1 MDLLLIMTYA
11 ALCITI
17 FKVFNIPL
25 NKWTV
30 PTAVLGGVV
39 IVGTLILLMNYNHP
53 FTQLGNQVYSTTP
66 IVSGVRGKVIEV
78 PVEAN
83 SPLKKGDILF
93 KIDPIPFE
101 AEVAKLEAKVKEA
114 SQGALGLESQVAE
127 AEAEAAKIK
136 AIAERDKAQREF
148 SRYKRGFENGAFTE
162 QQLDTRRQAYKA
174 SEAAVKVAEASQ
186 QQAQIALNSEI
197 GGENTAVAGLLADLR
212 KAQFNLDQTVVRAP
226 TDGYVTQLALRPGVM
241 AVPLPLAPVMT
252 FVHTEEKYYIAAFRQ
267 NSLQRLHPGFEAEFL
282 FRALPGK
289 IFKGRIDEIIPAIGE
304 SQIQARGT
312 LIGTN
317 ALRTNGRVFAKMTI
331 TDDLSDYHLPMGTA
345 VEVAV
350 YSDSFTHVSIM
361 RKVLI
366 RMKSWQN
373 YLYLDH

>member
-1 MDLLLIMTYA
+1 MDLLLILTYA

-30 PTAVLGGVV
+30 PTAVLGGGVL
-39 IVGTLILLMNYNHP
+39 IGTLILLMNFNHP
-53 FTQLGNQVYSTTP
+53 FTQLGNQVFSSTP

-83 SPLKKGDILF
+83 KPLQKGDILF
-93 KIDPIPFE
+93 RIDPIPYQ
-101 AEVAKLEAKVKEA
+101 AEVAKLEAQIKEA
-114 SQGALGLESQVAE
+114 SQGALGLESKLQ
-127 AEAEAAKIK
+127 AAKATEIQ

-148 SRYKRGFENGAFTE
+148 SRYQRGFDKGAFTE

-174 SEAAVKVAEASQ
+174 AQAAVEAAEAGVEQAEL
-186 QQAQIALNSEI
+186 ALNSEI
-197 GGENTAVAGLLADLR
+197 GGENTTVARLLAELR
-212 KAQFNLDQTVVRAP
+212 KAEFNLEQTVVRAP
-226 TDGYVTQLALRPGVM
+226 TDGFATQLALRPGVM

-252 FVHTEEKYYIAAFRQ
+252 FVHTEEKIYTAAFRQ
-267 NSLQRLHPGFEAEFL
+267 NSLQRLKPGYEAEFL

-289 IFKGRIDEIIPAIGE
+289 VFKGEVIDVLPAIGE
-304 SQIQARGT
+304 SQFQARGS
-312 LIGTN
+312 LLGTE
-317 ALRTNGRVFAKMTI
+317 ALRTSGRVFVTLKI
-331 TDDLSDYHLPMGTA
+331 TDDLTDYRLPMGTA

-350 YSDSFTHVSIM
+350 YSDKFTHVSIM

>member
-17 FKVFNIPL
+17 FKVFKIPL

-39 IVGTLILLMNYNHP
+39 LIGTLILLMNYNHP
-53 FTQLGNQVYSTTP
+53 FTQVGNQVFTTTP
-66 IVSGVRGKVIEV
+66 VVSGVRGRVVEV
-78 PVEAN
+78 PVLPNQE
-83 SPLKKGDILF
+83 LKQGDVLF
-93 KIDPIPFE
+93 RIDPIPFE
-101 AEVAKLEAKVKEA
+101 AEVAKIEAQIKQA
-114 SQGALGLESQVAE
+114 SQGALGLKSDVFE
-127 AEAEAAKIK
+127 AESAKIK
-136 AIAERDKAQREF
+136 AVAEKDKAKREF
-148 SRYKRGFENGAFTE
+148 LRYQKGYDKGAFTE

-174 SEAAVKVAEASQ
+174 AEATVNVT
-186 QQAQIALNSEI
+186 QAKLDQAEIALSSEI
-197 GGENTAVAGLLADLR
+197 GGENTAVAKLLADLQQ
-212 KAQFNLDQTVVRAP
+212 AEFNLDQTIVRAP

-241 AVPLPLAPVMT
+241 AVPLPLAPVAT
-252 FVHTEEKYYIAAFRQ
+252 FVHTEDKIYTAAFRQ
-267 NSLQRLHPGFEAEFL
+267 NSLQRLQPGFTAEFL

-289 IFKGRIDEIIPAIGE
+289 VFQGEIIDVLPAIGE
-304 SQIQARGT
+304 SQFQARGA
-312 LIGTN
+312 LVGTE
-317 ALRTNGRVFAKMTI
+317 ALRTNGRVLVKLKVNN
-331 TDDLSDYHLPMGTA
+331 DLSDYHLPLGTA

>member
-17 FKVFNIPL
+17 FKVFKIPL

-39 IVGTLILLMNYNHP
+39 LIGTLILLMNYNHP
-53 FTQLGNQVYSTTP
+53 FTQIGNQVYSTTP
-66 IVSGVRGKVIEV
+66 IVSGVRGRVIEV
-78 PVEAN
+78 PVEPN
-83 SPLKKGDILF
+83 RPLLKGDVLF

-101 AEVAKLEAKVKEA
+101 AEVAKLKAKVKEA
-114 SQGALGLESQVAE
+114 SQGALGLDSMVS
-127 AEAEAAKIK
+127 EAEAAKLK
-136 AIAERDKAQREF
+136 AIAERDKAKREF
-148 SRYKRGFENGAFTE
+148 DRYKRGYDKGAFTE

-174 SEAAVKVAEASQ
+174 AQATLKVAEEKQ
-186 QQAQIALNSEI
+186 QQAQLSLNSEI
-197 GGENTAVAGLLADLR
+197 GGENTAVASLLADLR
-212 KAQFNLDQTVVRAP
+212 KAEFNLEQTVVRAP

-252 FVHTEEKYYIAAFRQ
+252 FVHTEDKIYTAAFRQ
-267 NSLQRLHPGFEAEFL
+267 NSLQRLQPSFEAEFL

-289 IFKGRIDEIIPAIGE
+289 VFKGEVIEVIPAIGE
-304 SQIQARGT
+304 SQFQARGA
-312 LIGTN
+312 LLGTE
-317 ALRTNGRVFAKMTI
+317 ALRTNGRVLVTLKVN
-331 TDDLSDYHLPMGTA
+331 DDLSEFHLPQGTA

>member
-1 MDLLLIMTYA
+1 MDLLLILTYA

-39 IVGTLILLMNYNHP
+39 LVGTLILLMNYNHP
-53 FTQLGNQVYSTTP
+53 YTQIGNQVFSTTP
-66 IVSGVRGKVIEV
+66 IVSGVRGRVIEV

-83 SPLKKGDILF
+83 QPLKKGDVLF
-93 KIDPIPFE
+93 RIDPVPYQ
-101 AEVAKLEAKVKEA
+101 AEVDKLTAQVKEA
-114 SQGALGLESQVAE
+114 SQGALGLEANLQQAE
-127 AEAEAAKIK
+127 AQLAK
-136 AIAERDKAQREF
+136 AVAERDKAQREF
-148 SRYKRGFENGAFTE
+148 ARYQRGYDKGAFTA

-174 SEAAVKVAEASQ
+174 AEATVDVANTNIE
-186 QQAQIALNSEI
+186 QAQIALDSEI
-197 GGENTAVAGLLADLR
+197 GGQNTTVARLLADLR
-212 KAQFNLDQTVVRAP
+212 KAEFDLEQTTVYAP
-226 TDGYVTQLALRPGVM
+226 TDGFATQLALRPGLM

-252 FVHTEEKYYIAAFRQ
+252 YVHTEDRVYTAAFRQ
-267 NSLQRLHPGFEAEFL
+267 NSLLRLESGFEAEFI

-289 IFKGRIDEIIPAIGE
+289 VFQGEVIDVIPAIGE
-304 SQIQARGT
+304 SQFQARGA
-312 LIGTN
+312 LIGTD
-317 ALRTNGRVFAKMTI
+317 ALRTNGRVLVTLKL
-331 TDDLSDYHLPMGTA
+331 TDDIKQYGLPLGTA

>member
-1 MDLLLIMTYA
+1 MDLLLILTYA

-39 IVGTLILLMNYNHP
+39 LIGTLILLMNFNHP
-53 FTQLGNQVYSTTP
+53 FTQIGNQVFSSTP

-83 SPLKKGDILF
+83 KPLQQGDILF
-93 KIDPIPFE
+93 RIDPIPYQ
-101 AEVAKLEAKVKEA
+101 AEVSKLEAQIKEA
-114 SQGALGLESQVAE
+114 SQGALGLESKLQ
-127 AEAEAAKIK
+127 AAKAAEVQ

-148 SRYKRGFENGAFTE
+148 SRYQRGYDKGAFTE

-174 SEAAVKVAEASQ
+174 AQAAVESAAAGVEQAEL
-186 QQAQIALNSEI
+186 ALDSEI
-197 GGENTAVAGLLADLR
+197 GGENTTVARLLADLR
-212 KAQFNLDQTVVRAP
+212 KAEFDLEQTVVRAP
-226 TDGYVTQLALRPGVM
+226 TDGFSTQLALRPGVM
-241 AVPLPLAPVMT
+241 AVPLPLALVMT
-252 FVHTEEKYYIAAFRQ
+252 FVHTEEKIYTAAFRQ
-267 NSLQRLHPGFEAEFL
+267 NSLQRLKPGFEAEFL

-289 IFKGRIDEIIPAIGE
+289 VFKGEVIDVLPAIGE
-304 SQIQARGT
+304 SQFQARGS
-312 LIGTN
+312 LLGTE
-317 ALRTNGRVFAKMTI
+317 ALRTSGRVFVTLKI
-331 TDDLSDYHLPMGTA
+331 TDDLTEYQLPLGTA

-350 YSDSFTHVSIM
+350 YSDRFSHVSIM

>member
-1 MDLLLIMTYA
+1 
-11 ALCITI
+11 
-17 FKVFNIPL
+17 
-25 NKWTV
+25 
-30 PTAVLGGVV
+30 
-39 IVGTLILLMNYNHP
+39 
-53 FTQLGNQVYSTTP
+53 TTP

-78 PVEAN
+78 PVEPN
-83 SPLKKGDILF
+83 KPLRKGDILF

-101 AEVAKLEAKVKEA
+101 AEVAKLEAQVKEA
-114 SQGALGLESQVAE
+114 SQCALGLESQV

-148 SRYKRGFENGAFTE
+148 SRYQRGFDSGAFTE

-174 SEAAVKVAEASQ
+174 AEAALKVAEASQ
-186 QQAQIALNSEI
+186 EQAQIALNSEI

-212 KAQFNLDQTVVRAP
+212 KAQFDLDQTVVRAP

-252 FVHTEEKYYIAAFRQ
+252 FVHTEEQYYTAAFRQ
-267 NSLQRLHPGFEAEFL
+267 NSLQRLQPGYEAEFL

-289 IFKGRIDEIIPAIGE
+289 VFKGRIEEVLPAIGE
-304 SQIQARGT
+304 SQIQARGA
-312 LIGTN
+312 LLGTE
-317 ALRTNGRVFAKMTI
+317 ALKTSGRVFAKLTI
-331 TDDLSDYHLPMGTA
+331 TDDLSEYHLPMGTA

-350 YSDSFTHVSIM
+350 YSESFTHVSVM